1 MMKRTVVLIVAG
13 LAMSGFILLQL
24 ACGGGDRAQEP
35 PPVAQVAPPAAPAP
49 EAPASAPAPA
59 PVAPAPAPRPAARP
73 PSQSVAPAPAPTA
86 VAPAPAPAAPPP
98 PPPPPPP
105 RQFTLRQGTPL
116 SVFTTSTIS
125 TSANKAG
132 EAFSAVLAQSI
143 VDGDWVIAKQGARV
157 EGVVVESDPGGKVK
171 GVASMTLAL
180 RRLTLA
186 DGRKR
191 RQRRARTPRKSVSEP
206 ASAPRLVRLPV
217 AARAPRSARPSAVVV
232 VRPHRLPRAATQ
244 QKWRARPS

>member
-13 LAMSGFILLQL
+13 LATSGFSVLQL

-49 EAPASAPAPA
+49 EAPPPPASAPAPA

-116 SVFTTSTIS
+116 SVFTTSTVS

-186 DGRKR
+186 D
-191 RQRRARTPRKSVSEP
+191 
-206 ASAPRLVRLPV
+206 RLFAGQDR
-217 AARAPRSARPSAVVV
+217 
-232 VRPHRLPRAATQ
+232 
-244 QKWRARPS
+244 